1 MEDLL
6 MKPMTINGMKIKFDE
21 RPKHKS
27 VVAARGI
34 MTGEMLKLIDIN
46 TVDPTQDITDFMSKK
61 LAEDPEMVSKLSNL
75 QSEIALDQTI
85 ILSTGLDYSTLV
97 EMKEEMYADEY
108 IELYEKSMEALGG
121 KTAEDFF
128 SIYPS
133 STSSVPSKLAK
144 V

>member
-1 MEDLL
+1 
-6 MKPMTINGMKIKFDE
+6 MKPMNINGMEITFDE

-34 MTGEMLKLIDIN
+34 MTGEMLKLIDIKN
-46 TVDPTQDITDFMSKK
+46 IDPTKEITDFMTEK
-61 LAEDPEMVSKLSNL
+61 LEEDPEMVTKLANL
-75 QSEIALDQTI
+75 KSEIELDQTI

-97 EMKEEMYADEY
+97 ELKEEMYADDF
-108 IELYEKSMEALGG
+108 IELYEKSQKALGG

-128 SIYPS
+128 SIYPTSMS
-133 STSSVPSKLAK
+133 SGPNSLAR